1 METTQLLISR
11 GATHDHVDNKLQ
23 RPLYY
28 GI

>member
-1 METTQLLISR
+1 METTQLLVSR